1 MGGRAFAE
9 SLPDA
14 QFLRMSPAVYKSL
27 KAAILA
33 RLLLL
38 FRHVAVPREAPE
50 KPDYGDLDFIVAE
63 AIGEVTLD
71 DLKAAL
77 GTELAIGAD
86 VATTNFAIPMPTEEG
101 QSGIAGSAFVQ
112 VDVHKCATVDEF
124 DRVVFFHAYGDL
136 GMMLGLL
143 ARSYGLSLGQNGM
156 KLVVG
161 HAESGEPP
169 SFFLS
174 ADMLH
179 IMRFF
184 ALDMAPWERGFES
197 QRDVFEWVRS
207 SRLFHSACLR
217 ESARREHR
225 RRDRGMYHNFLA
237 YVRELEAGGAYA
249 DVLQLSREQVIA
261 EAKREFGK
269 EDEYNAL
276 VLSNRQRAH
285 YKAVFNGHLVM
296 EWTGLYGK
304 AVREVM
310 DVVRARV
317 SEAEMMQLTL
327 ADVEALV
334 KHIHA
339 ERLKTQ
345 DP

>member
-1 MGGRAFAE
+1 MGGHAFSE
-9 SLPDA
+9 SLPEA
-14 QFLRMSPAVYKSL
+14 QFPRMSPEVYKRL
-27 KAAILA
+27 KVATLQQ
-33 RLLLL
+33 LLLL
-38 FRHVAVPREAPE
+38 FRHVAVPREAPG
-50 KPDYGDLDFIVAE
+50 KADYGDLDYIVAE
-63 AIGEVTLD
+63 PFVEDAVD
-71 DLKAAL
+71 ALKTTL
-77 GTELAIGAD
+77 GTQLVVGAD
-86 VATTNFAIPMPTEEG
+86 VATTSFAIPLPLEG
-101 QSGIAGSAFVQ
+101 NSTVPESAFVQ
-112 VDVHKCATVDEF
+112 VDVHQCATVDEF

-136 GMMLGLL
+136 GMILGLL

-184 ALDMAPWERGFES
+184 ALDMTQWQRGFET

-207 SRLFHSACLR
+207 SRLFHPACLK

-225 RRDRGMYHNFLA
+225 RRDRAMYHNFLD
-237 YVRELEAGGAYA
+237 YVRELEVSGVYA
-249 DVLQLSREQVIA
+249 DVPQLSSEQVIA

-310 DVVRARV
+310 DVVRASV
-317 SEAEMMQLTL
+317 SE
-327 ADVEALV
+327 EA
-334 KHIHA
+334 
-339 ERLKTQ
+339 
-345 DP
+345 P